1 MAPLDKLP
9 APVVQ
14 ARAKLAESGVVAFE
28 KSADNVKK
36 IAEALKMCG
45 DKGLLN
51 KLASNCR
58 NTMTPE
64 VKSKYKLLSTDDE
77 RREWLAYYVIDAKD
91 ACNNGFNR
99 TLVFDTESSDTTI
112 TWLTEEQMSGPN
124 WLNSKEHAK
133 MVVEHKVLTDRP
145 HEWELFAQQG
155 ILQWEFS
162 WAKIKRSTGW
172 RKEAGVETTAEL
184 SGEEVATIRDHI
196 DGQGLKTQQ
205 KKRRPTRKK
214 KTKQLRHPRRKN

>member
-1 MAPLDKLP
+1 MAPPKAVLDKLP
-9 APVVQ
+9 CPVMA

-91 ACNNGFNR
+91 ACNN
-99 TLVFDTESSDTTI
+99 V
-112 TWLTEEQMSGPN
+112 
-124 WLNSKEHAK
+124 A
-133 MVVEHKVLTDRP
+133 VVLWSYR
-145 HEWELFAQQG
+145 
-155 ILQWEFS
+155 
-162 WAKIKRSTGW
+162 
-172 RKEAGVETTAEL
+172 
-184 SGEEVATIRDHI
+184 
-196 DGQGLKTQQ
+196 
-205 KKRRPTRKK
+205 
-214 KTKQLRHPRRKN
+214 